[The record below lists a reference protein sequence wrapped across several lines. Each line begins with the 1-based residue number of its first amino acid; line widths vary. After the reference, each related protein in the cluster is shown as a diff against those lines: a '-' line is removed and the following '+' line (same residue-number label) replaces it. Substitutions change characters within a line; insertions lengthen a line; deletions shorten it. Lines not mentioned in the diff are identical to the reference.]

1 MRPITYEREYRLRQG
16 ALMLLG
22 AAGIVALAWRLVMLQ
37 IIDNHYL
44 QSQGD
49 ARTIRTVPM
58 VAKRGLI
65 TDRNGEPM
73 AVSTPVKSVWVAPT
87 NTDIN
92 NPDWIKL
99 AHILGMNPAHITQKI
114 VQKKDKQFIYLKR
127 HISPMLGK
135 KIEALN
141 IPGVHLQTE
150 YQRFYPGGEVAAHII
165 GTTDVDH
172 RGAQGLELGLQE
184 RLAGESGHY
193 RVLKDGVGRKVE
205 GLHGQKQAVSGQDI
219 ALSIDS
225 RIQYLAYREL
235 LAAVKKH
242 DAVGGSVV
250 VLDAK
255 SGEVLAMANQ
265 PSFNPNVHYQ
275 TVDHRFRNRAVTD
288 QFEPGSVLKSFSV
301 ANILASGKYHS
312 DTEVDTNP
320 GWMKVSGK
328 VVRDGKNYGVL
339 DLSHVIQKSSN
350 VGIAKLTL
358 ELPPESLYETL
369 RKVGFGKRT
378 SSGFPGESSG
388 YLSSKVTN
396 NPFVLATVSF
406 GYGIS
411 VTPLQLAQAYAVL
424 ADGGRKHPIS
434 FLKTDPSLVSE
445 EQVFEPHVAEAVNK
459 MLQSSI
465 TEGTGYR
472 ARVPGYNV
480 AGKTGTVRK
489 VSQSGYSD
497 DSHVAVFAG
506 FAPAEDP
513 KVVIVVMVDDPKS
526 GRYYG
531 GEVAA
536 PVFANV
542 MFGAL
547 RMLQI
552 PPHGYTQS

>member
-1 MRPITYEREYRLRQG
+1 MKPLTYEREYRLRQG

-22 AAGIVALAWRLVMLQ
+22 IAGVAALTWRLAMLQ
-37 IIDNHYL
+37 VIDKHYL

-65 TDRNGEPM
+65 TDRHGEPM
-73 AVSTPVKSVWVAPT
+73 AISTPVKSVWVSPSAANIDDP
-87 NTDIN
+87 N
-92 NPDWIKL
+92 WSKL
-99 AHILGMNPAHITQKI
+99 AHILGMNPAHVAQKLA
-114 VQKKDKQFIYLKR
+114 QKKNKQFVYIKR

-165 GTTDVDH
+165 GTTDIDH
-172 RGAQGLELGLQE
+172 RGAQGLELGLDS

-205 GLHGQKQAVSGQDI
+205 SREGQKLAVSGQDI

-255 SGEVLAMANQ
+255 TGEILAMANQ
-265 PSFNPNVHYQ
+265 PSYNPNMHYQ
-275 TVDHRFRNRAVTD
+275 SVDHRFRNRAVTD
-288 QFEPGSVLKSFSV
+288 RFEPGSVIKSFSV
-301 ANILASGKYHS
+301 ANVLASGKFDPYS
-312 DTEVDTNP
+312 EVDTSP

-339 DLSHVIQKSSN
+339 DVSHVIQKSSN

-358 ELPPESLYETL
+358 ALPPESLYETL
-369 RKVGFGKRT
+369 RNVGFGQRT
-378 SSGFPGESSG
+378 SSGFPGESAG
-388 YLSSKVTN
+388 YVSSKVTN
-396 NPFVLATVSF
+396 NPFVLATISF

-424 ADGGRKHPIS
+424 ADGGRKHPVS
-434 FLKTDPSLVSE
+434 FIKTDPSLVSE
-445 EQVFEPHVAEAVNK
+445 EQVFPPHVAQAVNK
-459 MLQSSI
+459 MLQLSI
-465 TEGTGYR
+465 TEGTGSR

-489 VSQSGYSD
+489 VSQQGYSD

-531 GEVAA
+531 GEIAA

-547 RMLQI
+547 RMLQV

>member
-1 MRPITYEREYRLRQG
+1 MRMSIAQEYRLRQWS
-16 ALMLLG
+16 LMLIGLVG
-22 AAGIVALAWRLVMLQ
+22 VALLVWRLAMLQ
-37 IIDNHYL
+37 IIDRHYL

-49 ARTIRTVPM
+49 ARTIRTVPL
-58 VAKRGLI
+58 VGQRGLI
-65 TDRNGEPM
+65 TDRHGEPL
-73 AVSTPVKSVWVAPT
+73 AISTPVKSVWVAPT
-87 NTDIN
+87 SANLSH
-92 NPDWIKL
+92 PDWHKL
-99 AHILGMNPAHITQKI
+99 AHLLDMNPAHVMQKI
-114 VQKKDKQFIYLKR
+114 VQKKDKQFVYLKR

-150 YQRFYPGGEVAAHII
+150 YQRFYPAGEVSAHII

-172 RGAQGLELGLQE
+172 RGAQGLELGFETL
-184 RLAGESGHY
+184 LAGESGHY

-205 GLHGQKQAVSGQDI
+205 SVEGQKQAISGQDVT
-219 ALSIDS
+219 LSIDN

-275 TVDHRFRNRAVTD
+275 AADQRFRNRAVTD
-288 QFEPGSVLKSFSV
+288 QFEPGSVIKTFSV
-301 ANILASGKYHS
+301 ANILASGRYDPYS
-312 DTEVDTNP
+312 EVDTSP

-328 VVRDGKNYGVL
+328 VVRDGKNHGVL

-369 RKVGFGKRT
+369 RKVGFGQRT
-378 SSGFPGESSG
+378 TSGFPGESPG
-388 YLSSKVTN
+388 YVSAKVTN

-424 ADGGRKHPIS
+424 ADGGRKHPVS
-434 FLKTDPSLVSE
+434 FLKTDVSRVSE
-445 EQVFEPHVAEAVNK
+445 EQVFAPHVAQAVNK

-472 ARVPGYNV
+472 ARVPGYQV

-489 VSQSGYSD
+489 VSQKGYSD

-506 FAPAEDP
+506 FAPVEDP
-513 KVVIVVMVDDPKS
+513 RVVIVVMVDDPKS

>member
-1 MRPITYEREYRLRQG
+1 MKAITYQPDYRIRQWS
-16 ALMLLG
+16 LMLLG
-22 AAGIVALAWRLVMLQ
+22 GAGIAMLVWRLVMLQ
-37 IIDNHYL
+37 IVDNQYL
-44 QSQGD
+44 QNQGD

-65 TDRNGEPM
+65 TDRRGEPM
-73 AVSTPVKSVWVAPT
+73 AVSTPVKSVWISPA
-87 NTDIN
+87 NTDIHH
-92 NPDWIKL
+92 PDWAKL
-99 AHILGMNPAHITQKI
+99 SHLLGMDPAHITQKI
-114 VQKKDKQFIYLKR
+114 DRKKDKQFVYLKR

-150 YQRFYPGGEVAAHII
+150 YQRFYPGGEVNAHIV

-172 RGAQGLELGLQE
+172 SGAQGLELGLDNL
-184 RLAGESGHY
+184 LAGESGHY
-193 RVLKDGVGRKVE
+193 RVLKDAAGRKVE
-205 GLHGQKQAVSGQDI
+205 SVHGKKAAISGQDI

-255 SGEVLAMANQ
+255 TGEVLAMANQ

-275 TVDHRFRNRAVTD
+275 RVDHRFRNRAVTD
-288 QFEPGSVLKSFSV
+288 QFEPGSVIKTFSV
-301 ANILASGKYHS
+301 ANILASGKFDPYS
-312 DTEVDTNP
+312 EVDTNP

-339 DLSHVIQKSSN
+339 DVSHVIQKSSN

-358 ELPPESLYETL
+358 ALPPESLYDTL
-369 RKVGFGKRT
+369 RKVGFGERT
-378 SSGFPGESSG
+378 ASGFPGESSG
-388 YLSSKVTN
+388 YLSAKVTN

-434 FLKTDPSLVSE
+434 FIKTDPALVNS
-445 EQVFEPHVAEAVNK
+445 EQVFPPNVAQAVNK

-465 TEGTGYR
+465 TDGTGYR
-472 ARVPGYNV
+472 AKVPGYTV

-489 VSQSGYSD
+489 VSQHGYSD

-506 FAPAEDP
+506 FAPTEDP
-513 KVVIVVMVDDPKS
+513 RVVIVVMVDDPKS

-552 PPHGYTQS
+552 PPQGYTQS